1 MRHIYSLGTSFS
13 YSTFFL
19 LLCFWGVFFPPQTWF
34 NIIGSVVLQGKAELP
49 LNCPCLI
56 MPALKHTHTHR
67 HTIMLSSC
75 SQVMSVS
82 FISLL
87 FYSTILPSS
96 LLLILSCVGE
106 RNASAWADS
115 QYILLIYGEMS
126 KSFWQVLLSGKYTF
140 LYSCARGW
148 WSLQLTS
155 ISVNV
160 LNLMWISLTVLF
172 CIIEQMNMIPQGKQ
186 N

>member
-19 LLCFWGVFFPPQTWF
+19 LLCFWGVFSPHRLGLT
-34 NIIGSVVLQGKAELP
+34 SLVLLYSRVK
-49 LNCPCLI
+49 LNCPWTA
-56 MPALKHTHTHR
+56 PASLCQLWNTHTHR
-67 HTIMLSSC
+67 HTIMLTSC
-75 SQVMSVS
+75 SQVMCVS

-96 LLLILSCVGE
+96 LLLILSCVRE

-160 LNLMWISLTVLF
+160 MNLMWISLTVLF

>member
-49 LNCPCLI
+49 LPHY
-56 MPALKHTHTHR
+56 ASFETHTHR

-75 SQVMSVS
+75 SQVMCVS

-172 CIIEQMNMIPQGKQ
+172 FIIEQMNMIPQGKQ

>member
-49 LNCPCLI
+49 LLHYANFE
-56 MPALKHTHTHR
+56 THTHR

-75 SQVMSVS
+75 SQVMCVS

-172 CIIEQMNMIPQGKQ
+172 FIIEQMNMIPQGKQ